1 MFARLLRIVPM
12 LIVLAVVAAIVYIV
26 AAWRYSPAH
35 QDIHGYH
42 GRRFGVLPAG
52 VRLRVARA
60 QRSRVRSVVQLF
72 VDGSYRACGDADMP
86 RGVFAPQP
94 RVPHQGRED
103 DDSGFPCQALAGRS
117 ETGIGASQIKNS
129 PQGVREKAN
138 WRRSRDSNPRCPCG
152 AYSLS
157 RRAPSA
163 SRSALRGIIGAVCY
177 DTVTTSKLQ
186 GA

>member
-26 AAWRYSPAH
+26 AAWRYSPNRAKELL
-35 QDIHGYH
+35 IRIFTAITGAV
-42 GRRFGVLPAG
+42 FGVLPAG

-103 DDSGFPCQALAGRS
+103 DDSGFPCQALAEEIGKPS
-117 ETGIGASQIKNS
+117 YEGLKCGGGELGIRTPDTLLGCTRLAGEHLRPLGQ
-129 PQGVREKAN
+129 
-138 WRRSRDSNPRCPCG
+138 
-152 AYSLS
+152 LS
-157 RRAPSA
+157 
-163 SRSALRGIIGAVCY
+163 AV
-177 DTVTTSKLQ
+177 
-186 GA
+186 

>member
-26 AAWRYSPAH
+26 AAWRYSPNRAKELLIRIFTAITGAVSAFFLLVCAYAWLERNGAVFDLSFSFLLTALIGLAATRICRAVFLRH
-35 QDIHGYH
+35 N
-42 GRRFGVLPAG
+42 PAYRIKAAKTTTPG
-52 VRLRVARA
+52 
-60 QRSRVRSVVQLF
+60 SRVR
-72 VDGSYRACGDADMP
+72 RW
-86 RGVFAPQP
+86 RKK
-94 RVPHQGRED
+94 
-103 DDSGFPCQALAGRS
+103 GFEMR
-117 ETGIGASQIKNS
+117 
-129 PQGVREKAN
+129 
-138 WRRSRDSNPRCPCG
+138 WRRAGDSNPRHPFG
-152 AYSLS
+152 VYSLS